1 MAHEQTASD
10 AAADAASADA
20 ERLQPSIPRERALQ
34 PSKNRLPVA
43 SLRSLARRALPV
55 LASMATAAMT
65 TLAAERALSRAV
77 TRMMPHEDASAT
89 LAPVRLRRVVITE
102 RVQIERFR
110 IRR

>member
-1 MAHEQTASD
+1 MAHEQTAAD

-20 ERLQPSIPRERALQ
+20 EQLQPSIPRERALQ
-34 PSKNRLPVA
+34 PSKSRLQI
-43 SLRSLARRALPV
+43 SSMRSLARRALPV

-77 TRMMPHEDASAT
+77 TRVMPHEDAPT
-89 LAPVRLRRVVITE
+89 LPPVRLRRVVITE